1 MIINRLKDILKANIN
16 SKLEELK
23 GSDFD
28 EWKNFFDKDEHD
40 SDFYKEENFE
50 EEFKSWEREN
60 TSYTNT
66 NSNQINKENE
76 YYADLELKRGATF
89 KEIKASY
96 RRLIKMY
103 HPDLFQHDEKKKKI
117 ADEVTLKI
125 NEAYDYFDK
134 QFNKRN

>member
-28 EWKNFFDKDEHD
+28 AWKNFFDKDEHD

-66 NSNQINKENE
+66 NSNQTNKENE
-76 YYADLELKRGATF
+76 YYDLANLHNTHF
-89 KEIKASY
+89 LY
-96 RRLIKMY
+96 
-103 HPDLFQHDEKKKKI
+103 
-117 ADEVTLKI
+117 
-125 NEAYDYFDK
+125 
-134 QFNKRN
+134 